1 MVNLRARYRILLVDD
16 HDSFRQSTAELLRLL
31 GHRVVA
37 VASPLEALALFQRKA
52 HVELLITDLRMP
64 QVDGL
69 ELASRVLAL
78 CPGLAVLLISSHAP
92 SAEALSLAGGFLLK
106 PFAAETLQAEIE
118 RLLGDGSD
126 QQRSF
131 LRM

>member
-1 MVNLRARYRILLVDD
+1 MEKLRTGYRILLVDD

-37 VASPLEALALFQRKA
+37 VASPLEALALFQRQG

-64 QVDGL
+64 QINGA

-78 CPGLAVLLISSHAP
+78 CPGLAVLLVSSHAP
-92 SAEALSLAGGFLLK
+92 SAEALGLAGGFLLK
-106 PFAAETLQAEIE
+106 PFSADTLQAEIE
-118 RLLGDGSD
+118 RLLGDGAD
-126 QQRSF
+126 QLRSF